1 MTDTGIERGNRTF
14 WSRLR
19 RRKVVQWGLAYVAAC
34 FALLQGIGFLADA
47 FYWPDVTKQIAT
59 LVLLVGLPMA
69 LVLAWYH
76 GDRGQ
81 QRVTRSELVVLTL
94 LLLSGCGLL
103 WLYAQRGVLD
113 GVEAER
119 VQRAPAS
126 TAADS
131 RPSIAVLPFD
141 NRSREADDAF
151 FVDGIHD
158 DILTQ
163 LTKVGS
169 LKVIART
176 SVEQFRDSKLTT
188 REIGER
194 LGVSKILEGGVQR
207 AGDRVRV
214 SVQLIDA
221 ATDSHIWAD
230 NYDRE
235 LSAGNIFAIQ
245 SEVAAAIAV
254 ALKATLTASERARIE
269 TIPTRNLEAWQAY
282 QLGRQHLAK
291 RNSADLARA
300 EQFLR
305 AAIGLDPAFAL
316 AYVSLAEILPL
327 EAQYSGAS
335 KESTLLDAEQ
345 LVAKALELD
354 PALAEAWA
362 SSGLIALYREQ
373 YERSESLLRRA
384 IELNPNYAPARQWYG
399 STLVALGRLEEAL
412 AQLQRAAEL
421 DPLSAVI
428 KVNLGG
434 TLTDVGRFRDA
445 EAAYRSAILLEGS
458 MPSAYW
464 LLSNLNA
471 YAFARFVEAVPLAE
485 KAMQLDPGSPLA
497 AFPLARLYFDLDDDS
512 KVLETLANGAERWP
526 DAPLIQLQLALLDL
540 MRRDVVGAVG
550 HAERAFEMK
559 AQLHLPLAILRNAD
573 MQKGREQAALARYKQ
588 AHPELFVPKSPSVDL
603 ANYRAAIDLA
613 LVLQER
619 GDSEAANLL
628 LDGAAR
634 VIRTIPRLG
643 VAGYWISDVMIH
655 ALRGQKTEALAALR
669 DADKDGWRGPFWRY
683 YRDIE
688 PNLALIRNE
697 AEFKEIFAD
706 IERYIAHQRT
716 LLGERPK
723 DAPLELADTG
733 T

>member
-1 MTDTGIERGNRTF
+1 MTDTEIQRGNRTV

-19 RRKVVQWGLAYVAAC
+19 RRKVVQWGFAYVAASW
-34 FALLQGIGFLADA
+34 ALLQGIGFLADA

-59 LVLLVGLPMA
+59 LVLLIGLPMS

-103 WLYAQRGVLD
+103 WLYAQRGIFD

-131 RPSIAVLPFD
+131 RLSIAVLPFD

-176 SVEQFRDSKLTT
+176 SVEQFRDSRLTT

-230 NYDRE
+230 NYDRK

-269 TIPTRNLEAWQAY
+269 TIPTRNLQAWQAY

-305 AAIGLDPAFAL
+305 AAIELDPAFAL

-335 KESTLLDAEQ
+335 KETTFVDAEQ
-345 LVAKALELD
+345 LISKALELD

-373 YERSESLLRRA
+373 YERAESVLRRA

-399 STLVALGRLEEAL
+399 STLVSLGRLEEAL

-445 EAAYRSAILLEGS
+445 EAAYRSAILLGGS

-464 LLSNLNA
+464 LLANLNA

-497 AFPLARLYFDLDDDS
+497 SFPLARLYFDLDDDS
-512 KVLETLANGAERWP
+512 KVLELANGAERWP
-526 DAPLIQLQLALLDL
+526 DAPFIELQLALVDL
-540 MRRDVVGAVG
+540 MRRDVIGAVG
-550 HAERAFEMK
+550 HAERALEQK

-573 MQKGREQAALARYKQ
+573 MQKGREEAALARYKQ
-588 AHPELFVPKSPSVDL
+588 AHPELFVQKSPSVNL

-613 LVLQER
+613 LVLRER
-619 GDSEAANLL
+619 GESEAANLL

-655 ALRGQKTEALAALR
+655 ALRDQKTEALAALR
-669 DADKDGWRGPFWRY
+669 DAEKDGWRGPFWRY

-706 IERYIAHQRT
+706 IERDMAHQRA
-716 LLGERPK
+716 LLAERPK